1 MRPSLYNLL
10 IFRRELAKAI
20 SLLSFG
26 SNHIFRRPH
35 FNTDEANRFCNFKE
49 TEIMSRK
56 NWSKNEKN
64 KGSEH
69 CSVQIY
75 SLQRCMN
82 ENDREISVIWKQ
94 RHEKNAFPPEGT
106 KGVRCLRWSLHS
118 IHTTTS
124 ATLQQLFDTTK
135 KYTHQSVAV
144 ITYYPYC
151 WWFNLIFLY
160 MSLSKRWI
168 VTTLWINNNNN
179 NNRACSFGCGC
190 LRWRWTDHVVNG

>member
-94 RHEKNAFPPEGT
+94 RHEKNAFPPKGT

-135 KYTHQSVAV
+135 KCTHQSAAV

-151 WWFNLIFLY
+151 WWFNLSIYICLFPNVE
-160 MSLSKRWI
+160 SSQRFESR
-168 VTTLWINNNNN
+168 TTIR
-179 NNRACSFGCGC
+179 RAVF
-190 LRWRWTDHVVNG
+190 VVVAVVVCVEDGQTM